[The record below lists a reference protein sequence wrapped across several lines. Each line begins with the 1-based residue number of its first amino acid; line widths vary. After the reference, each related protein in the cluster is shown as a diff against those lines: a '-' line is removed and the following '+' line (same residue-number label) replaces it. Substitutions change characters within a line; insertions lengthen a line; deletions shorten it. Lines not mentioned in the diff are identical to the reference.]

1 VIATSSTSSL
11 DLPDFAAARE
21 ICSRTRSRF
30 SAIDVI
36 AESVWQ
42 PFGLPIQIKDR
53 RANAFAIVRRVTP
66 VRCANQCQT
75 RQSGEKALSG
85 SGAVA
90 DTHDMITKNIGM
102 LLLAIYLI
110 AVGILTLT
118 GLGIGFI
125 TGVLALVAGIFI
137 LIGR

>member
-1 VIATSSTSSL
+1 M
-11 DLPDFAAARE
+11 
-21 ICSRTRSRF
+21 
-30 SAIDVI
+30 
-36 AESVWQ
+36 
-42 PFGLPIQIKDR
+42 
-53 RANAFAIVRRVTP
+53 
-66 VRCANQCQT
+66 RCANQCQT